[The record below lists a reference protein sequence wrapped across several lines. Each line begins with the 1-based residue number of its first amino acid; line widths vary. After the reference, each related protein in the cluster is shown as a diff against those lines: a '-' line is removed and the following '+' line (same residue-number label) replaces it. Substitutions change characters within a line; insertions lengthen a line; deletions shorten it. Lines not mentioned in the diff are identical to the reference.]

1 MPAWGAPRSSDAVRV
16 LYDGDKVMHSSK
28 SLAAIVTLAISAGLA
43 GMACM
48 AQPSVETIPGDDEA
62 QAAPADQAAE
72 VGHEN
77 TGEATEK
84 CGFGGGFGWS
94 GLGCGG
100 FGWSGF
106 GWSGIGCGG
115 FFPGFWGGVGIPF
128 NGVGCILP
136 FNGLGVGGVGVGIGG
151 GCW

>member
-1 MPAWGAPRSSDAVRV
+1 MN
-16 LYDGDKVMHSSK
+16 SSK
-28 SLAAIVTLAISAGLA
+28 NLAAIVTLAISAGLA

-48 AQPSVETIPGDDEA
+48 AQPSVEVIPGDDEA
-62 QAAPADQAAE
+62 QAAPAEQAAE

-84 CGFGGGFGWS
+84 CG
-94 GLGCGG
+94 LGGG

-106 GWSGIGCGG
+106 GWSPFGCSG
-115 FFPGFWGGVGIPF
+115 FGWSGFGWSGFGCLGPVGLPF

-136 FNGLGVGGVGVGIGG
+136 FNGLGFGCGGLGGFGWSG
-151 GCW
+151 GCL